1 MPTKQK
7 RSGSIGGA
15 ADEAGGLYRRSV
27 AALFVAYGLNGT
39 PFLGLPIR
47 ETDAIVDAVAL
58 ETDFAVDDLLVQFR
72 VGRLFV
78 QTKRTLNFGR
88 PMREVTAQWVRA
100 LQDQRFRRTE
110 DLIAA
115 AAGNLSHSVLDA
127 AEALDRLRDGATLF
141 SSRQSCA
148 LSRLRDLLRTHG
160 VLNSEVVESILSRA
174 VILSLQAESVDHE
187 HAERGR
193 LLLDGHVVRKGHGA
207 RAWRELLTISGEAA
221 RSRLS
226 YSIDVWLERLRRRQV
241 PLTIDDEAS
250 RAAYLEKRRQAVE
263 RYRKQ
268 LQRSGDYVDLASI
281 GLRIPPVALSEMDA
295 TIDVREPQADEQ
307 DSLDLF
313 WSFRLCGRVVLT
325 GLPGSGKST
334 VVARVVSEWAR
345 RCNWALPVAV
355 SLRRVAEKER
365 FRKQPLHDHIL
376 DIAVELVDPVD
387 RPLVREALEGALSS
401 GQAALFLDGLD
412 EAADR
417 SLDLASDIAKLLEE
431 IHSDTDVLLATR
443 DVAYADAQVLG
454 FRDLRLCPPRETG
467 RTVEA
472 VLRAIASHESRAD
485 SDEWVGIRVEWVKR
499 LMTVDSKLKETPL
512 IPILLASL
520 AADYQAD
527 QLPSTRSRIL
537 EQVVRNVVVKRE
549 VKREIRVSG
558 IPPGHEKNIALEA
571 FPIVASALEKGGGSA
586 TRADLAKPVGDY
598 LQRNWGLAPSVAR
611 ATADQLLVFWDES
624 GIFVANS
631 QQKIVSPRLRLFL
644 EIGAAL
650 HAVSMPT
657 DDATSWVGD
666 IARKGNRGEILI
678 LAAGLSQIVAEALI
692 DLACRGSEP
701 LEDRLALEAAQ
712 ALSEGG
718 KARATRV
725 GQLIERLMP
734 IVRRGDP
741 EAWSATQAITRIPVP
756 TGVQA
761 QVLDTVR
768 ASLPPE
774 HALVASAQAS
784 LAWNWPADRRDEVLE
799 QVLRV
804 KRLPRLGP
812 PSLLIDRTF
821 TRVLVE
827 AATMLLPSR
836 PELAPVVAE
845 ATKHASWVGATEL
858 REVLLRYGHQEIA
871 MESFRSTHE
880 SDFSEKMAKSFRRMD
895 KDHDDI
901 LETLVQLSPHADLSL
916 SQERRLSELASFVET
931 LNLDDFSAWLSGDK
945 WRALRSD
952 WVHLIATL
960 GGFDKSV
967 VAKQAAVVR
976 REAAVDPGGGHS
988 PFGHL
993 FAFATEADLN
1003 QWDKVSDVDGARS
1016 FLLRILHSGRG
1027 SALVAARAL
1036 AEHPDAEGTAEA
1048 IRSTWDTL
1056 PRESVVFAVWAY
1068 LKLMGDDPGEVVS
1081 LAHSRNENVRQAV
1094 ATIDTSVE
1102 AGRPT
1107 RVSLH
1112 LANDPVRQVRLAAIK
1127 QLEKM
1132 SGNPVSP
1139 EILSLPE
1146 DIRSS
1151 DDMPFKCHHCGT
1163 SCEAHHDSCPSCHII
1178 TQRPSVAAGESL
1190 KNLRL
1195 KAEGTSSCQ

>member
-1 MPTKQK
+1 MPTKRK
-7 RSGSIGGA
+7 RSGAIGGA
-15 ADEAGGLYRRSV
+15 TNEAGGLYRRSV
-27 AALFVAYGLNGT
+27 AALFVAYGLNGA
-39 PFLGLPIR
+39 PFVGLPIR

-78 QTKRTLNFGR
+78 QAKRTLNFGR

-127 AEALDRLRDGATLF
+127 AEALDRLRDGATSF

-160 VLNSEVVESILSRA
+160 ALNSEVVESILSRA

-187 HAERGR
+187 YAERGR

-226 YSIDVWLERLRRRQV
+226 YSINGWLERLRRRQV
-241 PLTIDDEAS
+241 PLTADDKAS
-250 RAAYLEKRRQAVE
+250 RAACLEKRRQAVE

-268 LQRSGDYVDLASI
+268 LQRRGDYVDLASI
-281 GLRIPPVALSEMDA
+281 GLRMPPVALSEMDA
-295 TIDVREPQADEQ
+295 TIDVREPQADER
-307 DSLDLF
+307 DDLDLF

-334 VVARVVSEWAR
+334 AVARVVSAWAR
-345 RCNWALPVAV
+345 RSHWALPVPV

-365 FRKQPLHDHIL
+365 FRKQPLRDHIL
-376 DIAVELVDPVD
+376 DLAVELVDPVD
-387 RPLVREALEGALSS
+387 RPLVREAVEGALSS

-431 IHSDTDVLLATR
+431 IHPDTDVLLATR
-443 DVAYADAQVLG
+443 DVAYADAQILG
-454 FRDLRLCPPRETG
+454 FHDLRLCPPRDTD

-472 VLRAIASHESRAD
+472 VLRAIASHERRANP
-485 SDEWVGIRVEWVKR
+485 DEWVGIRVEWVKR

-512 IPILLASL
+512 IPVLLASL
-520 AADYQAD
+520 AADHQAD

-537 EQVVRNVVVKRE
+537 EQVIRSVVVKRE
-549 VKREIRVSG
+549 IKRELRISG
-558 IPPGHEKNIALEA
+558 IPPGHEKEITLEA
-571 FPIVASALEKGGGSA
+571 FPIVAAALEKEGGSA
-586 TRADLAKPVGDY
+586 TRADLEKPVGDY

-624 GIFVANS
+624 GMFVANGPR
-631 QQKIVSPRLRLFL
+631 KIVSPRLPLFL

-657 DDATSWVGD
+657 ADATSWVGN

-678 LAAGLSQIVAEALI
+678 LAAGLSQIIAEALI
-692 DLACRGSEP
+692 DRACRRSEP
-701 LEDRLALEAAQ
+701 FEDSLALEAAQ

-718 KARATRV
+718 KATATRV
-725 GQLIERLMP
+725 GQLIERLMS

-741 EAWSATQAITRIPVP
+741 EAWNATQAITRIPVP
-756 TGVQA
+756 TDVQA

-774 HALVASAQAS
+774 HAVVARAQAS

-804 KRLPRLGP
+804 KRLPRLGS
-812 PSLLIDRTF
+812 PSLFIDQTF
-821 TRVLVE
+821 TRVLVA
-827 AATMLLPSR
+827 AATTLLPNH
-836 PELAPVVAE
+836 PELSPVVAE
-845 ATKHASWVGATEL
+845 ATKHASVRGATEL
-858 REVLLRYGHQEIA
+858 LEVLFRNGHQEIA
-871 MESFRSTHE
+871 MESLRSANE
-880 SDFSEKMAKSFRRMD
+880 SALSEEMAKFFRRMG
-895 KDHDDI
+895 KDRDDI
-901 LETLVQLSPHADLSL
+901 LEVLVQLSPHAELNL

-931 LNLDDFSAWLSGDK
+931 LNLNDLSAWLSGDK
-945 WRALRSD
+945 WRPLRGD
-952 WVHLIATL
+952 WVQLIATL
-960 GGFDKSV
+960 GGFDKGV
-967 VAKQAAVVR
+967 VARQAAIVR
-976 REAAVDPGGGHS
+976 REAAVDPGGRRS

-993 FAFATEADLN
+993 FAFASKADLN
-1003 QWDKVSDVDGARS
+1003 QWDKVSDVEGARS
-1016 FLLRILHSGRG
+1016 LLLRILHSGRG
-1027 SALVAARAL
+1027 SVLVAAWAL
-1036 AEHPDAEGTAEA
+1036 AEHPDEEGTAEA

-1056 PRESVVFAVWAY
+1056 PRESVVSAVWVY
-1068 LKLMGDDPGEVVS
+1068 LKLVGDDAGEVVS
-1081 LAHSRNENVRQAV
+1081 LAHSQNENVRQAV
-1094 ATIDTSVE
+1094 ATIDTLVE

-1107 RVSLH
+1107 SISVR
-1112 LANDPVRQVRLAAIK
+1112 LANDPVRQVRLAAIR

-1132 SGNPVSP
+1132 RGNSVSP
-1139 EILSLPE
+1139 EILSLLE

-1151 DDMPFKCHHCGT
+1151 DDMAFTCHHCGT
-1163 SCEAHHDSCPSCHII
+1163 SCEAHQDSCLSCHTI
-1178 TQRPSVAAGESL
+1178 TQRPSVAAGESI

-1195 KAEGTSSCQ
+1195 KAEGTVE